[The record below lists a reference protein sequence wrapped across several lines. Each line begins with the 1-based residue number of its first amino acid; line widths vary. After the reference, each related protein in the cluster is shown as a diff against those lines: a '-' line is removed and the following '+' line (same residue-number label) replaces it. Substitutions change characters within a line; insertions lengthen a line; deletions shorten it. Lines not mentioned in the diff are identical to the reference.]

1 MHFPKYWARVTVS
14 DRDDRIVMVGWS
26 DVSKA
31 DAEAHARTRAGRILG
46 WIAALGNCDKAE
58 DEAARDLEAARYL
71 YGEKNPLREE
81 IIEERDDGTPAHVVV
96 TRNRYG
102 ALVLNTQNVMFID
115 VDDVKGPSRT
125 GFLNLIFGKKKDES
139 LLRQEAQKR
148 VIVETIEKTENL
160 KSVLYRTRA
169 GFRILVLSRLFD
181 PESAE
186 ALAVLQAFGSDPLY
200 VKLTRSQKCFRARLS
215 PKPWRCGIGRPPAE
229 YPRESADTQREFAG
243 WLAEYRENAGDYAVC
258 ESLGEYGSGSVLPAA
273 SAVRARHDAAVLSP
287 GRALA

>member
-1 MHFPKYWARVTVS
+1 MHIPKYWARREVKEGGMDVTGL
-14 DRDDRIVMVGWS
+14 GWS
-26 DVSKA
+26 DASVR
-31 DAEAHARTRAGRILG
+31 EASE
-46 WIAALGNCDKAE
+46 KAE
-58 DEAARDLEAARYL
+58 DRARKVMGILKSGSAPADYE
-71 YGEKNPLREE
+71 YGLRQPLREE
-81 IIEERDDGTPAHVVV
+81 ILEEAGDGTPAHVVV

-102 ALVLNTQNVMFID
+102 ALVLNTESVMFID

-125 GFLNLIFGKKKDES
+125 GFLELIFGKRKDES
-139 LLRQEAQKR
+139 ILRQEAQKR
-148 VIVETIEKTENL
+148 VIVETIEKMENL

-181 PESAE
+181 PSSAE

-200 VKLTRSQKCFRARLS
+200 VKLTRNQKSFRARLS
-215 PKPWRCGIGRPPAE
+215 PKPWRCGVGRPPAE

-243 WLAEYRENAGDYAVC
+243 WLAEYRESAGDYAVC
-258 ESLGEYGSGSVLPAA
+258 ESLGEFGSGSVLPAA